1 MQKREDYRSLYGY
14 LRKYCRSLARAEYPE
29 ERMEIYSMEY
39 ELELLTEYRDPG
51 LRDSIVNRARRL
63 TATPECWR

>member
-29 ERMEIYSMEY
+29 ERMEI
-39 ELELLTEYRDPG
+39 
-51 LRDSIVNRARRL
+51 
-63 TATPECWR
+63 